1 MGWLNKLRADFERE
15 NVKNSEDDDIAE
27 GYLGNARYYL
37 SKSLKVQHKTPTDDT
52 ELVSIIKPFCRI
64 LFMFEFKYYFL
75 YEYSTMITL
84 PYRFHI
90 LKRS

>member
-15 NVKNSEDDDIAE
+15 NVKNDDDDLAE

-52 ELVSIIKPFCRI
+52 ELVSIFNHFVGYCFQSLSIISCMNIVR
-64 LFMFEFKYYFL
+64 
-75 YEYSTMITL
+75 
-84 PYRFHI
+84 
-90 LKRS
+90 

>member
-15 NVKNSEDDDIAE
+15 NVKNKEDDDLAE

-52 ELVSIIKPFCRI
+52 ELVRNLSHFLSYRFYSKIKFN
-64 LFMFEFKYYFL
+64 FS
-75 YEYSTMITL
+75 YEYI
-84 PYRFHI
+84 
-90 LKRS
+90 

>member
-15 NVKNSEDDDIAE
+15 NVKNSEDDDVAE

-52 ELVSIIKPFCRI
+52 ELVSILRH
-64 LFMFEFKYYFL
+64 FL
-75 YEYSTMITL
+75 A
-84 PYRFHI
+84 YRF
-90 LKRS
+90 